1 MDPVRGIQKR
11 HTGRAGHD
19 FIDGILGQGAVD
31 GERAARERA
40 IMQEAKD

>member
-1 MDPVRGIQKR
+1 MNPVRGIQER
-11 HTGRAGHD
+11 HTSRAGHD
-19 FIDGILGQGAVD
+19 FIDGILGQGSVH